1 MALSQGGGGS
11 LKFNFPYFWL
21 QIDSQ
26 KCMPYSKGGEFLIK
40 VRKMGKG
47 DKSHSTYY
55 FESAITILHATHTK
69 LRKSAKNVI
78 SFYC

>member
-1 MALSQGGGGS
+1 MNGIVPRRGGGS

-47 DKSHSTYY
+47 VKSHCTYY
-55 FESAITILHATHTK
+55 FESAITILHATHTNSK
-69 LRKSAKNVI
+69 ENLQNV
-78 SFYC
+78 